1 MSFNPLPPCS
11 PPFTDQEWDNLPAE
25 LRAVCLLRLLRRPV
39 VRRWAHRVLGFPL
52 SGPLTRPQLAAW
64 CGVSES
70 TILRWERDGML
81 QLRGAA
87 RRCGLTEEIKNDL
100 INNH

>member
-1 MSFNPLPPCS
+1 MLPPL
-11 PPFTDQEWDNLPAE
+11 TYQEWASLPAD
-25 LRAVCLLRLLRRPV
+25 LRAVCQLRLLRRPV
-39 VRRWAHRVLGFPL
+39 VRQWAHRVLGFPL
-52 SGPLTRPQLAAW
+52 SGPLTRSQLAAW

-100 INNH
+100 LNNR